1 MMKSSKVGLYL
12 LVSIQYRNVTD
23 GQTDR
28 RMDMTPRDGIG
39 RTVENVAR
47 QKSAM
52 RGTMHRLPPPPDCHD
67 AAAVQPNWVTS
78 LGLVNSTRST

>member
-1 MMKSSKVGLYL
+1 MKSSKVGLYL

-39 RTVENVAR
+39 RTMENVAR

-52 RGTMHRLPPPPDCHD
+52 RGTMHRLPLPLDCHD